1 MWGLAHYIAVYCKYT
16 DNGVSK
22 LLIFNLC
29 ECLASFPGLSWAM
42 GSGRGERQGGYDKLS

>member
-22 LLIFNLC
+22 LQIINLC
-29 ECLASFPGLSWAM
+29 DCCTLINLSAVKSTIM
-42 GSGRGERQGGYDKLS
+42 